1 MASNQIS
8 VAVGI
13 AMVVAGIGLW
23 GVATYAQVQ
32 RAHAS
37 VPALGP
43 PAPAS
48 PCPVCPSLTPP
59 SPSLT
64 ASPVAS
70 SPTPGSSSAGP
81 AASSSA
87 PPAAS
92 ASASASPAPA
102 APPGDASS
110 GVLFLFEPGK
120 VVFKKEEIPR
130 ILAFG
135 REQLKQPQVRLQIE
149 GAGDEEGPR
158 GLALGRSR
166 SVVARQLLVESGVD
180 SERLVL
186 APPRAFTSLEDA
198 GVRLRLV
205 EAKSP

>member
-37 VPALGP
+37 VPAPGP
-43 PAPAS
+43 PVIAS

-59 SPSLT
+59 SPSPATPQAVPSVT
-64 ASPVAS
+64 AAGS
-70 SPTPGSSSAGP
+70 SSSAGP
-81 AASSSA
+81 APSSSA
-87 PPAAS
+87 PAS
-92 ASASASPAPA
+92 ASASASAAPA
-102 APPGDASS
+102 APGDASS
-110 GVLFLFEPGK
+110 GALFLFEPGK
-120 VVFKKEEIPR
+120 VVFKKEEIPK

-149 GAGDEEGPR
+149 GSGDEEGPR

-186 APPRAFTSLEDA
+186 APPRAFTSIEDA
-198 GVRLRLV
+198 GVRLRMV

>member
-43 PAPAS
+43 PVIPS

-59 SPSLT
+59 SPSP
-64 ASPVAS
+64 A
-70 SPTPGSSSAGP
+70 TPPAVPSQAAAGSSSSAGP
-81 AASSSA
+81 APSSSA
-87 PPAAS
+87 PPAIAS
-92 ASASASPAPA
+92 ASSTPA
-102 APPGDASS
+102 APPGDAAS
-110 GVLFLFEPGK
+110 GPLFLFEPGK
-120 VVFKKEEIPR
+120 VVFKKEEIPK

-135 REQLKQPQVRLQIE
+135 REQLKQPQVRLVIE
-149 GAGDEEGPR
+149 GAGDEDGPR

-186 APPRAFTSLEDA
+186 APPRAFTSIEDA